1 MAKVV
6 QQRLLLSDIQ
16 LGMRVKLP
24 LSWTNHPFLFNR
36 VDITTPEQIE
46 MIRGLGVPY
55 VYLISDASDEV
66 EVVADDDDDDDED
79 VDDNTAL
86 TPAAHQPDLQLV
98 TRKAMRLS
106 QKRFL
111 ESVNECRNAFA
122 KVVSDPEGAYR
133 LSSALVEELLSHL
146 QEVQSPFLTLVG
158 NDEKGVSVTQHGI
171 SVAVLALMIGHA
183 LDLPQR
189 ELRDIAFGSLF
200 HDIGKLKVPDVIR
213 RKRLPLTSHEA
224 NYLQMHPNFGYN
236 MLNRSGLFPKEVLDI
251 VLHHHE
257 FIDGSGYPDGL
268 TSHKIPLTTQIV
280 SLANDYEKQLNGLE
294 TSSPQVALGYLF
306 KHRASKHSEALIA
319 ILVKI
324 LGIYPP
330 GTIVKLSDDCV
341 AKVIMTTKE
350 VTQPQV
356 WACKD
361 DGSHAA
367 LRFLADEGVTVLQ
380 TLRADEL
387 GEAATKI
394 LQVDKGISFYFSAM
408 QA

>member
-1 MAKVV
+1 
-6 QQRLLLSDIQ
+6 
-16 LGMRVKLP
+16 
-24 LSWTNHPFLFNR
+24 NR

-66 EVVADDDDDDDED
+66 EVVADDDED

-86 TPAAHQPDLQLV
+86 TSAAHQPDLQLV

-224 NYLQMHPNFGYN
+224 NYLQMHPNFGYD

-268 TSHKIPLTTQIV
+268 TGHKIPLTTQIV

-394 LQVDKGISFYFSAM
+394 LQVDKGISFYFSAI

>member
-66 EVVADDDDDDDED
+66 EVVADDDED

-86 TPAAHQPDLQLV
+86 TSAAHQPDLQLV

-224 NYLQMHPNFGYN
+224 NYLQMHPNFGYD

-268 TSHKIPLTTQIV
+268 TGHKIPLTTQIV

-394 LQVDKGISFYFSAM
+394 LQVDKGISFYFSAI

>member
-66 EVVADDDDDDDED
+66 EVVADDDED

-86 TPAAHQPDLQLV
+86 TPAVHQPDLQLV

-224 NYLQMHPNFGYN
+224 NYLQMHPNFGYD

-268 TSHKIPLTTQIV
+268 TGHKIPLTTQIV

-394 LQVDKGISFYFSAM
+394 LQVDKGISFYFSAI

>member
-66 EVVADDDDDDDED
+66 EVVADDDDDED

-86 TPAAHQPDLQLV
+86 TSAAHQPDLQLV

-171 SVAVLALMIGHA
+171 SVAVLALMISHA

-224 NYLQMHPNFGYN
+224 NYLQMHPNFGYD

-268 TSHKIPLTTQIV
+268 TGHKIPFTTQIV

-394 LQVDKGISFYFSAM
+394 LQVDKGISFYFSAI

>member
-66 EVVADDDDDDDED
+66 EVVADED

-86 TPAAHQPDLQLV
+86 TSAAHQPDLQLV

-171 SVAVLALMIGHA
+171 SVAVLALMISHA

-224 NYLQMHPNFGYN
+224 NYLQMHPNFGYD

-268 TSHKIPLTTQIV
+268 TGHKIPLTTQIV

-394 LQVDKGISFYFSAM
+394 LQVDKGISFYFSAI

>member
-46 MIRGLGVPY
+46 LIRGLGVPY
-55 VYLISDASDEV
+55 VFLISDANDEI
-66 EVVADDDDDDDED
+66 EVVNEDDDIEE
-79 VDDNTAL
+79 TEAFL
-86 TPAAHQPDLQLV
+86 PERDLQAD
-98 TRKAMRLS
+98 TRKAMRVS

-111 ESVNECRNAFA
+111 ESVNHCRNAYA
-122 KVVSDPEGAYR
+122 KVVSDPEGAYW
-133 LSSALVEELLSHL
+133 LSSALVEELLKHL
-146 QEVQSPFLTLVG
+146 HEVHTPFLTLVG
-158 NDEKGVSVTQHGI
+158 NDEKGVSVTQHGV
-171 SVAVLALMIGHA
+171 SVAVLAIMIGHA
-183 LDLPQR
+183 LDLPAR
-189 ELRDIAFGSLF
+189 DLHDIAFGSLF
-200 HDIGKLKVPDVIR
+200 HDIGKLKVPDGIR
-213 RKRLPLTSHEA
+213 RKRLPLTPHEA
-224 NYLQMHPNFGYN
+224 NFLRMHPNFGYD
-236 MLNRSGLFPKEVLDI
+236 LLERSGFFPKEVLNI

-268 TSHKIPLTTQIV
+268 IGHHIPLTTQIV
-280 SLANDYEKQLNGLE
+280 SLANDYETLLNGPQI
-294 TSSPQVALGYLF
+294 SSPQVALGSLF
-306 KHRASKHSEALIA
+306 KHRASKHAEDLIA

-330 GTIVKLSDDCV
+330 GTIVKLSDDSV

-356 WACKD
+356 WACND
-361 DGSHAA
+361 DGSQAS

-387 GEAATKI
+387 GEAAAKV

-408 QA
+408 QTESYL

>member
-66 EVVADDDDDDDED
+66 EVVADDDDDED

-86 TPAAHQPDLQLV
+86 TSAAHQPDLQLV

-171 SVAVLALMIGHA
+171 SVAVLALMISHA

-224 NYLQMHPNFGYN
+224 NYLQMHPNFGYD

-268 TSHKIPLTTQIV
+268 TGHKIPLTTQIV

-394 LQVDKGISFYFSAM
+394 LQVDKGISFYFSAI

>member
-1 MAKVV
+1 VAKVV

-66 EVVADDDDDDDED
+66 EVVADDDEY

-86 TPAAHQPDLQLV
+86 TSAAHQPDLQLV

-224 NYLQMHPNFGYN
+224 NYLQMHPNFGYD

-268 TSHKIPLTTQIV
+268 TGHKIPLTTQIV

-394 LQVDKGISFYFSAM
+394 LQVDKGISFYFSAI